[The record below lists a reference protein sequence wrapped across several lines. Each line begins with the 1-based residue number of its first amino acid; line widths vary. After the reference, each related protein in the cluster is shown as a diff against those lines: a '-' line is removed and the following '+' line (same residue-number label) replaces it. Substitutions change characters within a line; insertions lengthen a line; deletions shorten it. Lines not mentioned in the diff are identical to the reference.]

1 MVQAEFCAIVNCQI
15 ATQNSKMKYFNL
27 TKLGSIK
34 FLEKQ
39 SHSDN
44 IGMKE
49 KLTTLMKVVRE
60 EKEKRWVSWW
70 IVIGK
75 YQLLL
80 H

>member
-1 MVQAEFCAIVNCQI
+1 MVQAEFWAIVNCHI

-27 TKLGSIK
+27 TKLNSIK

-60 EKEKRWVSWW
+60 EKEKRWVS
-70 IVIGK
+70 
-75 YQLLL
+75 
-80 H
+80 

>member
-1 MVQAEFCAIVNCQI
+1 
-15 ATQNSKMKYFNL
+15 MKYFNL

-60 EKEKRWVSWW
+60 EKEKR
-70 IVIGK
+70 
-75 YQLLL
+75 
-80 H
+80 